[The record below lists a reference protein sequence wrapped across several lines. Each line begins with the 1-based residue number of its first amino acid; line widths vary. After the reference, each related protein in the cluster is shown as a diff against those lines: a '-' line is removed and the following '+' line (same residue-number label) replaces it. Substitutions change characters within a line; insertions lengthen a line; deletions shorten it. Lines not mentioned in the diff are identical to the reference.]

1 MSFTAFMI
9 ESDDFDGNQEKYG
22 MDVDS
27 ASGKNIGNLEIISF
41 AENKKETLH
50 KACLTALH
58 AICRKI

>member
-27 ASGKNIGNLEIISF
+27 ASGKNIGNLEIDAKDLDHGWFGWEHIQF
-41 AENKKETLH
+41 Q
-50 KACLTALH
+50 
-58 AICRKI
+58 